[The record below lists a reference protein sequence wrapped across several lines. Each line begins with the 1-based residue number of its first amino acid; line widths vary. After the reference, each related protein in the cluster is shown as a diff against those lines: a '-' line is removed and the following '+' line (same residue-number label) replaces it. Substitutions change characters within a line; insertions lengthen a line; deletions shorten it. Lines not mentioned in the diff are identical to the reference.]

1 VISFT
6 LWLKASWLLKR
17 CKTANRPKKCLSI
30 MKMITLEKLHWLRT
44 VSGRQASKPRLTAE

>member
-30 MKMITLEKLHWLRT
+30 MKMITLEKFHWLRT
-44 VSGRQASKPRLTAE
+44 VSDRQVSKRRLTAE